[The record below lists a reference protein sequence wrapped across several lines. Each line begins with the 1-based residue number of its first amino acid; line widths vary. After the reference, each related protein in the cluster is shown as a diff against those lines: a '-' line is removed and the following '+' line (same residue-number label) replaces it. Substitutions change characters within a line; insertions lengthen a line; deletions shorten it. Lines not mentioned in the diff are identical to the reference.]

1 MQTEILVE
9 ELAPQA
15 ANVIVEHSQDNSNK
29 TLWINGV
36 FMESELKNRNGR
48 VYPLSEMKK
57 AVADMQ
63 QRIKENN
70 GVFGELDHP
79 TISGPGSLN
88 ISLQNISHAITDIKM
103 EGSKAIGRAKI
114 LPTPM
119 GNIARTLIESGV
131 RIGVSSRGTGQ
142 LTESGIVNGFQ
153 VVTIDL
159 VCTPSAPGAMPESVY
174 ESLQQT
180 ASGRH
185 IVSLA
190 EQVRED
196 QRAQEFLKKELIK
209 FFESFKTIR

>member
-1 MQTEILVE
+1 MHTEILVE

-48 VYPLSEMKK
+48 VYPLAEMKK

-88 ISLQNISHAITDIKM
+88 ISLPISKWKVPRRSAAQKSCQRQWVTLHA
-103 EGSKAIGRAKI
+103 
-114 LPTPM
+114 
-119 GNIARTLIESGV
+119 
-131 RIGVSSRGTGQ
+131 
-142 LTESGIVNGFQ
+142 
-153 VVTIDL
+153 
-159 VCTPSAPGAMPESVY
+159 
-174 ESLQQT
+174 
-180 ASGRH
+180 H
-185 IVSLA
+185 
-190 EQVRED
+190 
-196 QRAQEFLKKELIK
+196 
-209 FFESFKTIR
+209 